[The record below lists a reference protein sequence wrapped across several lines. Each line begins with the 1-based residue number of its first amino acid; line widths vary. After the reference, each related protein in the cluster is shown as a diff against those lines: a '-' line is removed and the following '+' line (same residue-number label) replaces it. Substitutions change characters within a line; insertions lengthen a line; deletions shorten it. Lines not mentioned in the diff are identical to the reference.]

1 MKNKIKKSIQLLG
14 ILLFLTAI
22 SCENDSI
29 TESESH
35 VHSRGKAPNE
45 VSFDFFKST
54 TTINDVDLFLREK
67 LSKNR
72 LHSKNANYSLSDFFI
87 DTTFINQCVLND
99 GGLSFSFR
107 IYPTDNSESPN
118 DVYNL
123 VVSKIDNE
131 WETSIFLL
139 AKNSTPINGKLFS
152 SIEKVYQS
160 AGLPNGI
167 MARTISGFAET
178 TYYHCT
184 NTGKCK
190 TTGRCDM
197 CKLCVTTRV
206 EFIVINDPEEDDDL
220 SFQDPIFNYNGGGS
234 GAITNHPS
242 PSTTPCEK
250 ANSVLESKPS
260 FKTKVQ
266 DLGSPANLG
275 LSHEKAVL
283 NFENEATPTEIQG
296 NANNPSVGIPL
307 NPVNKYISIAHNH
320 PDIPPGTLSVFSIDD
335 LLAIAVL
342 LDKNKIDVSQ
352 FVAYLPTKKG
362 TQYAFT
368 IENKDKL
375 LDFFFYKIK
384 GSLANVNPND
394 FNKYYTS
401 RDEFNSLNDKY
412 YRRDIPNRKIKET
425 DTDNENVLKEF
436 LNFMEEADLGITL
449 LESADNFE
457 SFKVVTKNG
466 NNSPTRQ
473 NCP

>member
-1 MKNKIKKSIQLLG
+1 M
-14 ILLFLTAI
+14 ILSQNRKA
-22 SCENDSI
+22 NQ
-29 TESESH
+29 SH
-35 VHSRGKAPNE
+35 GKAPNE
-45 VSFDFFKST
+45 VSFDFFRKAT
-54 TTINDVDLFLREK
+54 KINNVDLFLKEK
-67 LSKNR
+67 ISKNR
-72 LHSKNANYSLSDFFI
+72 LQGRNTNYSLSDFLI
-87 DTTFINQCVLND
+87 DTTFINQCILNN
-99 GGLSFSFR
+99 GELSFSFR
-107 IYPTDNSESPN
+107 IYPTDNSENPN

-123 VVSKIDNE
+123 VISKIDNQ

-139 AKNSTPINGKLFS
+139 TKNSTPIDEKLFS

-206 EFIVINDPEEDDDL
+206 EFIVIIDPEEDDDL

-234 GAITNHPS
+234 GAVTNNPS

-266 DLGSPANLG
+266 GLGSPANLA

-320 PDIPPGTLSVFSIDD
+320 PDIPPGTLSVFSIAD
-335 LLAIAVL
+335 LLTVAVL
-342 LDKNKIDVSQ
+342 LDKNKIDASQ

-375 LDFFFYKIK
+375 LDFFFYSTK
-384 GSLANVNPND
+384 GSLANVNPSD
-394 FNKYYTS
+394 TNKYYAS
-401 RDEFNSLNDKY
+401 KDIFRPIYEKY
-412 YRRDIPNRKIKET
+412 YKPSNPLRKIKET
-425 DTDNENVLKEF
+425 DIDNVLKEF
-436 LNFMEEADLGITL
+436 INFMEEADLGITL
-449 LESADNFE
+449 LELTDNFE
-457 SFKVVTKNG
+457 SFKTVTKNG
-466 NNSPTRQ
+466 NNTPTRQ